1 MLSPLF
7 FKEFMFACYAI
18 SFFMFTS
25 ISSMAQAKSFVPGS
39 FSANF
44 EESFVSAAS
53 GKEKKSFGKIDY
65 KYPGHIR
72 FEKTSPDP
80 TTFVSNPEK
89 SWYYAPPFVAGEQG
103 QVTIQ
108 KSNKLPLTKFL
119 DSIKNGLEGS
129 KMFTASYSG
138 QDLNLKFQKDLQK
151 ESSLKQV
158 TLHANKEAKSVEKMS
173 EFDKM
178 ILEYTDGRK
187 VTLKFIDMKED
198 VSFGPGH
205 FIFTVPDKTRVT
217 TN

>member
-1 MLSPLF
+1 MFCYLLCFSMLSTF
-7 FKEFMFACYAI
+7 
-18 SFFMFTS
+18 SFS
-25 ISSMAQAKSFVPGS
+25 AQAKSFVPES
-39 FSANF
+39 FSASF
-44 EESFVSAAS
+44 EESFISAAT

-65 KYPGHIR
+65 KYPGNIR
-72 FEKTSPDP
+72 FEKVSPDP
-80 TTFVSNPEK
+80 STFVSNPQV
-89 SWYYAPPFVAGEQG
+89 SWYYMPPFVAGEQG

-129 KMFTASYSG
+129 KMFAAKYAGT
-138 QDLNLKFQKDLQK
+138 DLHLEFQKDLQK

-158 TLHANKEAKSVEKMS
+158 TLHANKDAKLVVKMS

-198 VSFGPGH
+198 VSFDAKH
-205 FIFTVPDKTRVT
+205 FIFTVPEKTRTT